1 MEVPGEV
8 DAFAEDFKKSTPKHR
23 LLQASHFSSLAF
35 YEQLLIDAT
44 TNPMVFYNKPT
55 CIL

>member
-8 DAFAEDFKKSTPKHR
+8 DVFAEDFKKSTPKHR